1 MHDINCYNSV
11 TVFTRK
17 ETALVAESEM
27 TPYSYELHKLDVFT
41 Q

>member
-1 MHDINCYNSV
+1 MTLIVIIV

-17 ETALVAESEM
+17 ETELVPESEI

-41 Q
+41 L